1 MKLEEIKTSLR
12 EVCYNQGGISVC
24 RDVSFVLAKSNG
36 YLRIRSH
43 DQLNG
48 FYCYGIKMFACA
60 SLVMEIIKH
69 QAANLPKEY
78 QKRFKAYLKLKSKE
92 LRT

>member
-78 QKRFKAYLKLKSKE
+78 RKRFNEYVRTRARELKK
-92 LRT
+92 